1 MIKKYLFG
9 VRGLIVVLLLLLAGL
24 QYNLWLGKG
33 GVLDIRALN
42 QAMAEMDK
50 KNTKLDARN
59 QALQANIEDLK
70 HGRDA
75 TEEQARA
82 ELGMVKPD
90 ETYYQILGDAGSG
103 T

>member
-1 MIKKYLFG
+1 MKKYAFG
-9 VRGLIVVLLLLLAGL
+9 SYGLIGVLLLLLGGL
-24 QYNLWLGKG
+24 QYKLWLGQG

-42 QAMAEMDK
+42 QAMSEIDK

-70 HGRDA
+70 HGQDA
-75 TEEQARA
+75 LEEQARA

-90 ETYYQILGDAGSG
+90 ETYYQIIGNADKSN
-103 T
+103 